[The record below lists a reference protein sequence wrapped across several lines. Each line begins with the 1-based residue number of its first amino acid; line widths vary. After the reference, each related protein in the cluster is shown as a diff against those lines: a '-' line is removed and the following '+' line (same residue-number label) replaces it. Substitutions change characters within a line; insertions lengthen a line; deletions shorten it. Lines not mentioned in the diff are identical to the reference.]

1 MRKSLQSVLLAAFV
15 LTASNAA
22 AAFAGDTHKPA
33 APDTAGSD
41 GFQLPPLPA
50 DAHATQSATADGRT
64 LKYTVTVGS
73 LPVRDDKG
81 KITGEVVFTAY
92 TMAGKERPVTF
103 ALNGGPGASSVY
115 LNLGAI
121 GPKRVNFGVEG
132 DNPSDP
138 ATLHDNP
145 GTWLGFTDLVFI
157 DPIGTGYSRALVDDK
172 EATAQFYST
181 DSDIKYLSRI
191 VYDWLV
197 KNGRMNSRK
206 YLVGES
212 YGGFR
217 GPRITEYLQTR
228 LGVAMNGVVL
238 LSPYLDPAASDDE
251 NVSPL
256 PWMLTLPSIAAAH
269 LEREHKLSAE
279 AMAPIIEYTRGE
291 YASDLMRGRSDPQAT
306 DRVVKKVTEL
316 TGLDPLFVKRS
327 GGRIET
333 QAYLREVYR
342 AEGKLGSR
350 YDSNV
355 TAWDPFPYA
364 PHQQT
369 GDPILNGIIAPT
381 TTAMVNFVT
390 QTVGWKY
397 DGRYNALSYEV
408 NKLWHE
414 DKDAN
419 KGSVSQLREAVAN
432 DPGLRVLIAH
442 GWDDLSCP
450 FMASVLIVDQMP
462 AMGDPT
468 RVQVKS
474 YPGGHMFYARADS
487 QAALTS
493 DVKALYGIK

>member
-1 MRKSLQSVLLAAFV
+1 VRKTLQATLLAASLLAGLAV
-15 LTASNAA
+15 S
-22 AAFAGDTHKPA
+22 AFAADKPA
-33 APDTAGSD
+33 AEAGHGD
-41 GFQLPPLPA
+41 YHLPPFPA
-50 DAHATQSATADGRT
+50 DAHVQQTAQIDGRT

-73 LPVRDDKG
+73 LPVRDEKG
-81 KITGEVVFTAY
+81 NTVAEVVFTAY
-92 TMAGKERPVTF
+92 TTGGGDRPVTF

-132 DNPSDP
+132 NNPSDP

-145 GTWLGFTDLVFI
+145 GSWLPFTDLVFI
-157 DPIGTGYSRALVDDK
+157 DPVGTGFSRALVDDK
-172 EATAQFYST
+172 KATELFYST
-181 DSDIKYLSRI
+181 DNDIKYLSRI

-197 KNGRMNSRK
+197 TNHRMQSSK

-217 GPRITEYLQTR
+217 GPRITDYLQTQ
-228 LGVAMNGVVL
+228 LGVAMKGVVL
-238 LSPYLDPAASDDE
+238 VSPYLDPAASNDE

-269 LEREHKLSAE
+269 LEREHRLTSE
-279 AMAPIIEYTRGE
+279 AMAQVVEYTRGE
-291 YASDLMRGRSDPQAT
+291 YATDLMRGRSDPQAT
-306 DRVVKKVTEL
+306 ERVIKKVTEL
-316 TGLDPLFVKRS
+316 TGLDPLFVRRS
-327 GGRIET
+327 GGRLET

-364 PHQQT
+364 PRQRT

-381 TTAMVNFVT
+381 TTAMVDFVT
-390 QTVGWKY
+390 RTVGWKY

-414 DKDAN
+414 DEDAN
-419 KGSVSQLREAVAN
+419 EGSVAQLRESVAN

-462 AMGDPT
+462 AMGDPA

-474 YPGGHMFYARADS
+474 YPGGHMFYARPDS
-487 QAALTS
+487 QATLLK
-493 DVKALYGIK
+493 DVKALYGAR

>member
-1 MRKSLQSVLLAAFV
+1 MRKTLQSVLLAALV
-15 LTASNAA
+15 LAGPHA
-22 AAFAGDTHKPA
+22 AAFAADTHKPA
-33 APDTAGSD
+33 PPDATSSD

-50 DAHATQSATADGRT
+50 DAQVTQSATVDGRT

-81 KITGEVVFTAY
+81 KTTGEVVFTAY
-92 TMAGKERPVTF
+92 TMPGKDRPVTF

-121 GPKRVNFGVEG
+121 GPKKVSFGAEG
-132 DNPSDP
+132 DHPSDP

-157 DPIGTGYSRALVDDK
+157 DPVGTGYSRALVDDK
-172 EATAQFYST
+172 EATKQFYST
-181 DSDIKYLSRI
+181 DSDIRYLSRI

-197 KNGRMNSRK
+197 KNGRMTSRK

-217 GPRITEYLQTR
+217 GPRITAYLQTR

-238 LSPYLDPAASDDE
+238 LSPYLDPAAYNDE

-269 LEREHKLSAE
+269 LERGHKLSAE

-390 QTVGWKY
+390 QTVGWKV

-414 DKDAN
+414 DEDAN
-419 KGSVSQLREAVAN
+419 KGSVSELREAVAN

-462 AMGDPT
+462 AMGDAT
-468 RVQVKS
+468 RVQVKN
-474 YPGGHMFYARADS
+474 YPGGHMFYSRADS
-487 QAALTS
+487 QAALTG
-493 DVKALYGIK
+493 DVKALYGVK